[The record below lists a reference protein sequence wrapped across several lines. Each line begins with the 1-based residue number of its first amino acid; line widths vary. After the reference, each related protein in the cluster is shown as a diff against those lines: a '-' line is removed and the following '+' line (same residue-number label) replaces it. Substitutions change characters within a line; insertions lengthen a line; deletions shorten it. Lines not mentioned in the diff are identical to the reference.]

1 MNSAEQHRQRVIVVS
16 PFGQHQ
22 VDLPVDV
29 PAAALLP
36 DLLAMAGLHP
46 SQVTAGAEGWRLEDS
61 GGNVVSRGQT
71 LAGHGIRSGDVI
83 QLRGVQHAPARPDGG
98 RARPGGLADIGL
110 GGLGSGAG
118 GSGARGSGVPGSGV
132 PGSGV
137 PGSGVPGFGAED
149 ADTDPGEPG
158 PDDAGP
164 DAETGDLRLRDLG
177 LRDLRLGDPGR
188 TVASEPGTGG
198 GDARSLVSRRVP
210 RTPSPSAPPDDSL
223 TPLERTQAVLPV
235 RVGRVNRVFAAAGAY
250 FQGPDSP
257 LLAGVTP
264 ERLQARASAAAQ
276 SASELSASGMPAG
289 PAAADPAWPA
299 RPRSGPPA
307 GRHRLLPADLTVATA
322 PTRADCA
329 RTRWRDLDHLGQ
341 LDSRIAEP
349 RLRHCATIAVVSP
362 KGGVGKTTLTALLGT
377 LFSLLR
383 RDPTV
388 AVDTNPD
395 FGSLGR
401 VLTPDQSWYVDDLAR
416 LVAAGDELSLT
427 SLDSQLG
434 RAIHG
439 LLVVPA
445 PTDPARMAALD
456 EDAYRRVI
464 HRLKDFFSLI
474 LLDCGTGLQ
483 DPASA
488 AAIAAAD
495 QVVLVTDAQPAN
507 ASLVAQSAELLQQSG
522 RPITVVVNRMPPKG
536 ARLDLDRLSRYL
548 PAARGLVVIPDEVPA
563 ASRLA
568 GGGFDWRD
576 APAAW
581 QLAVR
586 QLAVV
591 LVSDWRRLGL
601 AQ

>member
-1 MNSAEQHRQRVIVVS
+1 MSSPESHRQRVTLVS
-16 PFGQHQ
+16 PFGQHE

-29 PAAALLP
+29 PTSGLLP

-46 SQVTAGAEGWRLEDS
+46 SQVAVGTDGWRLEDAA
-61 GGNVVSRGQT
+61 GNAVASGQT
-71 LAGHGIRSGDVI
+71 LAEHGIAAGDLI
-83 QLRGVQHAPARPDGG
+83 QLRGVQRPAASDHGP
-98 RARPGGLADIGL
+98 A
-110 GGLGSGAG
+110 
-118 GSGARGSGVPGSGV
+118 
-132 PGSGV
+132 
-137 PGSGVPGFGAED
+137 
-149 ADTDPGEPG
+149 EPG
-158 PDDAGP
+158 AFLRAPQPAGP
-164 DAETGDLRLRDLG
+164 AGVGSDSAQGPALL
-177 LRDLRLGDPGR
+177 
-188 TVASEPGTGG
+188 
-198 GDARSLVSRRVP
+198 SRRVP
-210 RTPSPSAPPDDSL
+210 RPSAPSAPPEDSL
-223 TPLERTQAVLPV
+223 TPLQRTQTALPV
-235 RVGRVNRVFAAAGAY
+235 RVGQGKRLMTAAQAY
-250 FQGPDSP
+250 FRGPDSP
-257 LLAGVTP
+257 LLSGIAPDRLRAPADALETAPAGPGLPDQGKAEDSTEVAP
-264 ERLQARASAAAQ
+264 DVLHWPGSGLLPPPAS
-276 SASELSASGMPAG
+276 PAG
-289 PAAADPAWPA
+289 PAQP
-299 RPRSGPPA
+299 RPRLSQPP

-322 PTRADCA
+322 PSRADCA
-329 RTRWRDLDHLGQ
+329 RARWRSLDYIGQ

-362 KGGVGKTTLTALLGT
+362 KGGVGKTTVTALLGT

-416 LVAAGDELSLT
+416 LVAEDDELSLT
-427 SLDSQLG
+427 ALDSQLG

-464 HRLKDFFSLI
+464 ARLKDFFSLI

-488 AAIAAAD
+488 AAVAAAD
-495 QVVLVTDAQPAN
+495 QVVLLTDAQPAT
-507 ASLVAQSAELLQQSG
+507 ASLVAQSASMLQQSG

-536 ARLDLDRLSRYL
+536 AKLDLDRLSRYL
-548 PAARGLVVIPDEVPA
+548 PAARGLVVIPDQVTA
-563 ASRLA
+563 ATRLA
-568 GGGFDWRD
+568 GGNFDWRD
-576 APAAW
+576 APASW

-591 LVSDWRRLGL
+591 LVSDWRRLGM